1 MSIESI
7 GSVGIVKV
15 FTTVDRGFTAEEIAE
30 RAVDKIIHVGDKSHP
45 LVAEQARAFKDS
57 IRKVLVHYLDEAQ
70 RNERMTIQARL
81 RETGLSKIADLIG
94 EL

>member
-7 GSVGIVKV
+7 GSVGVVKV

-81 RETGLSKIADLIG
+81 RETGHPKIADLIG

>member
-7 GSVGIVKV
+7 SGLGVVKV
-15 FTTVDRGFTAEEIAE
+15 FTTENRGFTAEEIAD
-30 RAVDKIIHVGDKSHP
+30 RALDKIIYVGDKSHP
-45 LVAEQARAFKDS
+45 LVSAQAHAFKDN

-81 RETGLSKIADLIG
+81 RETGYPEIADLIG

>member
-1 MSIESI
+1 M
-7 GSVGIVKV
+7 
-15 FTTVDRGFTAEEIAE
+15 TA
-30 RAVDKIIHVGDKSHP
+30 
-45 LVAEQARAFKDS
+45 QAHAFKDN

-81 RETGLSKIADLIG
+81 RETGYPEIADMIG

>member
-15 FTTVDRGFTAEEIAE
+15 FTTTNRGFTAEEISE
-30 RAVDKIIHVGDKSHP
+30 RALDKIIHVGDKSHP
-45 LVAEQARAFKDS
+45 LVAEQARAFKES
-57 IRKVLVHYLDEAQ
+57 IRKVLIHYLDEAQ

-81 RETGLSKIADLIG
+81 RETGHPEIADLIG

>member
-7 GSVGIVKV
+7 GSAGAVKV
-15 FTTVDRGFTAEEIAE
+15 FTTVNRGFTAEEIAE
-30 RAVDKIIHVGDKSHP
+30 RALDKIIYVGDKSHP
-45 LVAEQARAFKDS
+45 LVSAQAHAFKDS
-57 IRKVLVHYLDEAQ
+57 IRKVLIHYLDEAQ

-81 RETGLSKIADLIG
+81 RETGYPEIADLIG